1 MRKLALVASIALLSA
16 CSAPQKEQ
24 INFTPEAVH
33 SKVKLVQGKTFSLSS
48 QDIRSAQYVALVD
61 SGRSNIEPIHSRQ
74 NVRIALEN
82 ALAEQFK
89 SQGFDLSVNSPN
101 SVELDIQELLVNVKH
116 SVMKNEMDGKVVLVV
131 TVETPKGKLV
141 KTYTGT
147 SKKTGLMS
155 ASNSNIQEVLNDLID
170 HVLKDIANDKELQT
184 YMQENFQ

>member
-16 CSAPQKEQ
+16 CSTPQKEQ

-33 SKVKLVQGKTFSLSS
+33 SNAKLVQGKTFSLSS

-101 SVELDIQELLVNVKH
+101 NIELDIQELLVNVKH

-131 TVETPKGKLV
+131 TAETPKGKLV

-147 SKKTGLMS
+147 SKKTGLLS
-155 ASNSNIQEVLNDLID
+155 ASNSNIQEVLNDLVD
-170 HVLKDIANDKELQT
+170 KVLKEISHDQELQN
-184 YMQENFQ
+184 YMKDNFQ